1 MPLTATGAEPA
12 TWPLNTM
19 LALPNGRQGEN
30 SLGCTHTVVRH
41 GINIRMFVVVGKVDV
56 LEGVEENAE
65 TIPLVFT
72 TKHRTLNVVMSLDQ
86 PDGEAIA
93 IQVLGGS
100 RGT

>member
-1 MPLTATGAEPA
+1 M
-12 TWPLNTM
+12 
-19 LALPNGRQGEN
+19 
-30 SLGCTHTVVRH
+30 
-41 GINIRMFVVVGKVDV
+41 VVGKVDV
-56 LEGVEENAE
+56 LEGVEENAD